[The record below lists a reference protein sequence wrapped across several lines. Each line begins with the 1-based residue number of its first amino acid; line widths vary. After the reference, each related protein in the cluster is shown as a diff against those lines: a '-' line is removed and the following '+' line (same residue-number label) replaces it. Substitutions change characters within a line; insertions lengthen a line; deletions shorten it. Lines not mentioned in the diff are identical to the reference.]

1 LEKAFHNAQKVYQ
14 VVLQNIVLSLIY
26 NAVLIPVAMLGYI
39 NPLIASLS
47 MSASSLLVVLNSLRL
62 KRS

>member
-1 LEKAFHNAQKVYQ
+1 M
-14 VVLQNIVLSLIY
+14 QNIVLSLIY
-26 NAVLIPVAMLGYI
+26 NAILIPVAMLGYI